1 MAFFLPL
8 FVVLATIGVADA
20 TPVSVWDSVPDSL
33 AERADTLSLTGAL
46 ARIKRGSPEL
56 RAIPF
61 RGAAAAA
68 QVEQAGAWPNP
79 SLLALAENVDGSY
92 NAFDRSE
99 ISLWL
104 SQELELGGK
113 RSKRVDFA
121 VRMADE
127 VARESR
133 AQSFDVYLMATS
145 RYAAV
150 VHAEERARVARAA
163 EGIVAELARVASD
176 RVKVGATL
184 TADAALADAEL
195 ARVGF
200 AIAEAEVERSRA
212 RVALASTWG
221 EPLGFDDAV
230 ARAIPVPRAT
240 LSADSAGAWAHRSP
254 DLERLR
260 LSGASHRADAAVERS
275 LRVPDLALDA
285 GARLIEADDA
295 TTLLFGVALP
305 LPLWDRRA
313 GSIRAAEA
321 RAAATEIE
329 IERVRASVTGEILG
343 HLANVQRLRD
353 RLRRTEAELAPAV
366 EAALDNMRTAYAIG
380 RASYSDLLD
389 VQRALLELR
398 NDANDA
404 RLAIVYESI
413 TIERLT
419 GRTIEELTGNE

>member
-1 MAFFLPL
+1 
-8 FVVLATIGVADA
+8 
-20 TPVSVWDSVPDSL
+20 
-33 AERADTLSLTGAL
+33 
-46 ARIKRGSPEL
+46 
-56 RAIPF
+56 
-61 RGAAAAA
+61 
-68 QVEQAGAWPNP
+68 
-79 SLLALAENVDGSY
+79 
-92 NAFDRSE
+92 
-99 ISLWL
+99 
-104 SQELELGGK
+104 
-113 RSKRVDFA
+113 
-121 VRMADE
+121 
-127 VARESR
+127 
-133 AQSFDVYLMATS
+133 
-145 RYAAV
+145 
-150 VHAEERARVARAA
+150 
-163 EGIVAELARVASD
+163 
-176 RVKVGATL
+176 
-184 TADAALADAEL
+184 
-195 ARVGF
+195 
-200 AIAEAEVERSRA
+200 
-212 RVALASTWG
+212 
-221 EPLGFDDAV
+221 
-230 ARAIPVPRAT
+230 
-240 LSADSAGAWAHRSP
+240 
-254 DLERLR
+254 
-260 LSGASHRADAAVERS
+260 